1 MLIDIE
7 YFIFDQIEVP
17 DNASSAEIREAIDKN
32 ADFPY
37 DNVDWEIR
45 EEDEWLLVKIVNT

>member
-7 YFIFDQIEVP
+7 YFTFDQIEVP
-17 DNASSAEIREAIDKN
+17 DNASLDEIREAIDKN

-37 DNVDWEIR
+37 DDVDWAIR
-45 EEDEWLLVKIVNT
+45 EEDE

>member
-17 DNASSAEIREAIDKN
+17 DNASSDEIREAIDKN
-32 ADFPY
+32 ADFSY
-37 DNVDWEIR
+37 DDVDWAIR
-45 EEDEWLLVKIVNT
+45 EEDE